1 MAIMR
6 TLSANSFSYCDN
18 CEHQNGA
25 RSGTHPH
32 CHRGGL
38 SIVPV
43 WVMQDKGLLTR
54 RGVTAEIVQNP
65 SSPVAIQAMLLGE
78 VEAIVTSAATLGL
91 RACRKRGYYDH
102 VNDAHHPVV
111 LMAVENITDVNSA
124 HG

>member
-65 SSPVAIQAMLLGE
+65 SSPVAIQAMLSGE

-91 RACRKRGYYDH
+91 RAWPEPRLLRSCQRRRPSRRFDGGQK
-102 VNDAHHPVV
+102 HHRRQ
-111 LMAVENITDVNSA
+111 SA
-124 HG
+124 QG